1 MKFPSFAGSEEESR
15 CLSFSGRS
23 VRSTSFKGKLLVQRR
38 HEWAVVSSGAQW
50 GGTIGAVSYHAS
62 SGVWSGGLVVGSL
75 PSQALPQVP

>member
-1 MKFPSFAGSEEESR
+1 M
-15 CLSFSGRS
+15 
-23 VRSTSFKGKLLVQRR
+23 QRR

-75 PSQALPQVP
+75 PSEALPQIP